1 MGGGHLQYTDVTS
14 GALDQPGRGTGG
26 VCGEKWFYMPWSA
39 WVNGGAWKIDGKK
52 VGRKLSAP
60 ELVGPLAAM
69 VMFAEEC
76 KLKPVR
82 IWVDNAG
89 SVAIWSKG
97 YSNFCRLCTMLVKAI
112 RVVAAGLGCQW
123 TYSSEGHQ
131 VLDCGGS
138 HGGPDIEGGVPWML

>member
-1 MGGGHLQYTDVTS
+1 M
-14 GALDQPGRGTGG
+14 
-26 VCGEKWFYMPWSA
+26 
-39 WVNGGAWKIDGKK
+39 NGGAWKIDGKK

-76 KLKPVR
+76 RLKPVR
-82 IWVDNAG
+82 IWVDSAG

>member
-69 VMFAEEC
+69 VMFCCRRSWQVLGLAAM
-76 KLKPVR
+76 L
-82 IWVDNAG
+82 
-89 SVAIWSKG
+89 AILSI
-97 YSNFCRLCTMLVKAI
+97 L
-112 RVVAAGLGCQW
+112 AAGTRLGVS
-123 TYSSEGHQ
+123 TDTDAMFSPR
-131 VLDCGGS
+131 LDWRQRAAEILPVDVHLPAAPRRSRLRLTSPTGRAGT
-138 HGGPDIEGGVPWML
+138 